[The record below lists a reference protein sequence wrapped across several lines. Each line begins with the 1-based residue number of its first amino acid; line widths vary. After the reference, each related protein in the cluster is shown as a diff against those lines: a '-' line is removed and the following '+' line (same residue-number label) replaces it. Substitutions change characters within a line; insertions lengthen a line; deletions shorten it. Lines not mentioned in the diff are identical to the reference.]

1 MKVLFRESFVR
12 DLRRIEDQDVLRRI
26 RQAVESV
33 EQATNLLD
41 VPHLKR
47 LHSKGRHYRIRV
59 GNYRLGLTVDENQV
73 YFVRALHRR
82 EIYRYFP

>member
-33 EQATNLLD
+33 EQATTLLD

-47 LHSKGRHYRIRV
+47 LHSKGRHYRIRA
-59 GNYRLGLTVDENQV
+59 GNYRLGLTIEGDEV
-73 YFVRALHRR
+73 AFVRALHRR

>member
-12 DLRRIEDQDVLRRI
+12 DLRRIEDRDVQRRI

-33 EQATNLLD
+33 EQAASLLD
-41 VPHLKR
+41 IPHLKR
-47 LHSKGRHYRIRV
+47 LRAVGRHYRLRV
-59 GNYRLGLTVDENQV
+59 GDYRLGLTFEEDKVC
-73 YFVRALHRR
+73 FVRALHRR